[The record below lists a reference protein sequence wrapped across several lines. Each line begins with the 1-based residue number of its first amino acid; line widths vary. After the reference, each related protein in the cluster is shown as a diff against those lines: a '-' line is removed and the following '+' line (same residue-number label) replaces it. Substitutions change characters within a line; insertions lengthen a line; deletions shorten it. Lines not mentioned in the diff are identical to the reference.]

1 MVDEST
7 LVSRRHS
14 IAAGDEESYGGSSQ
28 DTSLDPIVLT
38 AYDRSSTAIPLPDSA
53 AGRASGHT
61 ADSTTVRPSATM
73 PLYSASQTESVES
86 SPGHIKLL
94 LGRAFHRTLHSSDSS
109 DEEYLRD
116 GRWIRVWRWT
126 RRIVM
131 RNLHWLM
138 PFMAITLV
146 SSVLITYLAV
156 TD

>member
-7 LVSRRHS
+7 LVNRLPPTTPGADERHGCS
-14 IAAGDEESYGGSSQ
+14 GSQ
-28 DTSLDPIVLT
+28 DSSLDPIVLT
-38 AYDRSSTAIPLPDSA
+38 AYDRSNTAIPLPDST
-53 AGRASGHT
+53 G
-61 ADSTTVRPSATM
+61 STTVRPSATI
-73 PLYSASQTESVES
+73 PIYSPSPSLSAQS
-86 SPGHIKLL
+86 SPRHMKLL
-94 LGRAFHRTLHSSDSS
+94 LGRAFHRSLHSSESS

-116 GRWIRVWRWT
+116 GRCIRLWRLT
-126 RRIVM
+126 RRLVM